1 MGEEEKESIGSTSEP
16 KTVLARALQ
25 ALPAKKDQI
34 EIIKW
39 YAMLEFKAGRLE
51 QGRTMLNSIIQT
63 NPKRG
68 DIVSILIDMEI
79 KYGKK

>member
-1 MGEEEKESIGSTSEP
+1 
-16 KTVLARALQ
+16 
-25 ALPAKKDQI
+25 
-34 EIIKW
+34 
-39 YAMLEFKAGRLE
+39 MLEFKAGRLE

-79 KYGKK
+79 KYGKKQSVRLLLDKLL